1 MALPFIPLMIGGSAL
16 GALGYGINHLA
27 QGADQQPSTIT
38 PALQPNTAMPMPML
52 NNPSAMARFGVPM
65 APVPPKQKIGTNEML
80 ARAGG
85 AIMANS
91 HLGAPQA
98 YGAGLAAYGQ
108 MMDKNREMERLSAVD
123 RYNAAVAQQRASQ
136 NGTPVAPMGAD
147 YTNAAL
153 TAIEKIENAVAK
165 AEASGANPFDDVT
178 GIMGSIMKNL
188 SQDLML
194 MTFKV

>member
-1 MALPFIPLMIGGSAL
+1 MALPLIPIIAWSSAL
-16 GALGYGINHLA
+16 GALGTGINHLGR
-27 QGADQQPSTIT
+27 GADPQPSAIP

-65 APVPPKQKIGTNEML
+65 APVPPKQQIGTNEML

-85 AIMANS
+85 AIMSKS

-98 YGAGLAAYGQ
+98 YGAGLQAYGQ

-123 RYNAAVAQQRASQ
+123 RYNLSMAQSEAIADL
-136 NGTPVAPMGAD
+136 GTPVAPMSAD

-153 TAIEKIENAVAK
+153 TAIEKIENAVAS
-165 AEASGANPFDDVT
+165 AEKSGINPLDDVT
-178 GIMGSIMKNL
+178 GIMGQS
-188 SQDLML
+188 
-194 MTFKV
+194 

>member
-1 MALPFIPLMIGGSAL
+1 MALPFIPLMIGGSTL
-16 GALGYGINHLA
+16 GALGTGINHLA
-27 QGADQQPSTIT
+27 QGADPQPSAIP
-38 PALQPNTAMPMPML
+38 PALQPNPAMPMPML

-65 APVPPKQKIGTNEML
+65 APVPPKQQIGTNEML

-85 AIMANS
+85 AIMSNS

-98 YGAGLAAYGQ
+98 YGAGLKAYGQ
-108 MMDKNREMERLSAVD
+108 MMDKNREMERLGAVD
-123 RYNAAVAQQRASQ
+123 RYNLCCRSVSELLSQ
-136 NGTPVAPMGAD
+136 TGTPVAPMAAD

-178 GIMGSIMKNL
+178 GIMGL
-188 SQDLML
+188 L
-194 MTFKV
+194 